1 MENWTDP
8 IKATVAEDVFASGG
22 QMGALMRA
30 LDWPS
35 TALGPVEN
43 WTQSWRTAISICLAS
58 RFPMILWLGTDL
70 IVLYNDAYI
79 PIFGTEKHPKSL
91 GKPGREVWPEVWQ
104 IIGPMLEGVLA
115 TGEATWSDDL
125 LLELDRNGYV
135 EESYFTFSYSAIRDD
150 RGSVC
155 GVFTA
160 VNETTSR
167 VLRERRQRTL
177 RELAAGAAEAKT
189 AGDACSIA
197 LKTLAGNPADIPF
210 ASLYLLDAERHTAHL
225 AGTTGLTAAAPPQTI
240 NLSTDQEFP
249 KSWPLLA
256 QTQTNSA
263 EPASHNG
270 QSLAGSIHNPSLAID
285 NSTVVVPVA
294 QLGQNQPAGI
304 LVAGI
309 SPRRALDEDYRSF
322 FELAAGHIATA
333 IANARAYE
341 EERKR
346 AEALAE
352 IDRAK
357 TAFFNNV
364 SHEFRTPLTLLLGP
378 VEDILDDAEKSL
390 SPRYREQLETV
401 HRNSLR
407 LLKLVNTL
415 LDFSRLEA
423 GRVQAVYQPTDLATF
438 TAELA
443 SVFRSAIERA
453 GLRFTVNCPPLGE
466 PVFVDRE
473 MWEKIVFNL
482 LSNAF
487 KFTFEGEIELSL
499 KIESAPLKIKNQES
513 SQHSTFNPLFS
524 ILQVRDTGTGI
535 SAEELPH
542 LFERFHRVRGVTSRT
557 HEGTGIGLALVQE
570 LVRLHGG
577 TVEVSSQVGVGT
589 TFTVFIPTGTNH
601 LPADRIGGT
610 RTLISTALGATPYIE
625 EAQRWLPV
633 PGEKPQ
639 NPNPSPF
646 PPSGERILLADDNSD
661 MRDYVKGL
669 LEPYYEVEAVAD
681 GAAAL
686 AAARQGSFDLILSDV
701 MMPRLDGFGLLRELR
716 ADSRT
721 QQVPVILLSARSGEE
736 SSIEG
741 LEAGADDYLIKPF
754 SARELLARV
763 RAHLQMAKLRQEATG
778 REQQLRT
785 TAEAAQQQ
793 TIKILES
800 ITDGFISLDR
810 HWRYTY
816 VNQAAAGM
824 VGKTREELLGKNIWE
839 VFPEAVGE
847 IFYQECQRSF
857 TQQVPTVFEEFCF
870 LNIWFENRTYPSP
883 EGLSIYFRDIT
894 ERKRTEKELHRR
906 EQEFKAIAEN
916 APDVIARLDEN
927 LRYLYMNQAV
937 EPVTGMPPNFFIGK
951 TLWELGLPEEI
962 LAKWEQTFRQVLTTG
977 QQCVIENSFPTPSG
991 TKYYQSRI
999 VPEFAKDGST
1009 QFLLN
1014 ITRDVTELKQA
1025 EAALRETNQKLETLI
1040 QASPVAI
1047 IALDGQA
1054 NIKMWSPAAE
1064 KIFGWTEQEVLNRPV
1079 PFVPPEKQEEFHT
1092 LHEMK
1097 LQGQLVS
1104 GIEVCRQNKSGEKIE
1119 VAVWGAPLPDA
1130 EGNINSTMALIA
1142 DISERKRAEEALRK
1156 ERDFTAA
1163 VLDTI
1168 GSLVVVL
1175 DRQGRIFSFN
1185 RACEQTTGYTFNEVK
1200 GVYVWEKFI
1209 PPEQV
1214 ESVKR
1219 VFQNLQAGELH
1230 NQYDNVWL
1238 TKDKRRRLIAWSNTI
1253 LLDSAG
1259 EVEYII
1265 GTGIDIT
1272 EHRQAEEALRKS
1284 EARFRRLAESNLMGI
1299 FFADFSGHISDA
1311 NDAFLQMLG
1320 YSKEELHSGALRWDV
1335 MTPPEYRRL
1344 DEQKICEI
1352 KISGNST
1359 PWEKEYIRK
1368 DGTRVSVLVGTAL
1381 LEDSQEDCVCF
1392 IVDLTE
1398 RKRMEEALRFAL
1410 QKLNFHVENSP
1421 LAVIEWDREFR
1432 VRRWSTSAERLFGW
1446 QPDEVIFKHIR
1457 DWPFIFEE
1465 DVEAVTS
1472 VVNRLVDGLEVR
1484 NIAYNRNY
1492 RKNGSVVVCEWYN
1505 SAQLDES
1512 GKLVSVL
1519 SLVLDVTERSS
1530 AIAAVAQAKE
1540 RFRIAAECASDL
1552 IYEWEINSRRVE
1564 WFGNIDEHLGYAP
1577 GEFPRTLEGWKN
1589 VIHPDDRQRVMAA
1602 VEQQLKTGEPFL
1614 QEYRVQRQD
1623 GTLRYWM
1630 DRGTLLLD
1638 ERGNPYKWIGVT
1650 TDITER
1656 YLAQEKILK
1665 LNQALE
1671 RRVKELQTLLEVIPI
1686 GIGIAED
1693 ADCKTIRVNPAF
1705 AKQLKIS
1712 PQMNASLSAPPEEK
1726 PSNFKV
1732 YQNAQE
1738 LSPEQLPMQQAAAN
1752 GVEVLDAELDVV
1764 HEDGTIVKVL
1774 EYAAPLFDEEG
1785 NTRGCVA
1792 AFLDIT
1798 ERKQTEEALRLSEE
1812 RYRSLAE
1819 ALPQLVCLST
1829 PDAEIEYCNQS
1840 WFDYTGLTLEQTKQY
1855 GARQIV
1861 HPDDL
1866 RAFLGQWATS
1876 LKTGIGFS
1884 IEFRLRRA
1892 DGVYRRHQGRTV
1904 PIKYQDDRILAW
1916 LGTATDTEDQKRAE
1930 EQERFLADASALLAH
1945 SLEYQTTLES
1955 VARLAV
1961 PRIADWCAIDMVES
1975 DGSIQSLAVAHVE
1988 PAKVQLAR
1996 ELQQRYPIDPN
2007 AQWGMPN
2014 VIRTGRSELYS
2025 DIPDQL
2031 LVASAHDAEHL
2042 QILRELG
2049 LYSAMVVPLIA
2060 RGRTLGAITFV
2071 LEGSDRRRYQPSDLT
2086 LAEALAHRAAF
2097 AIHNARLYREAQEAN
2112 RLKDEFLATLSHEL
2126 RTPLNSILGWTQLLQ
2141 SRKLT
2146 EEKVRTA
2153 LQTIERNARSQAQL
2167 IEDLLD
2173 VSRIITGKLRLN
2185 VRPIEL
2191 VPVIEAAID
2200 SVRPAADAKAIRI
2213 HSVLDPNAGLV
2224 SGDSDRLQQIV
2235 WNLLS
2240 NAIKFTPRGG
2250 RVTITL
2256 ERINSHV
2263 EIKVSDTG
2271 QGINAEFLPFVF
2283 DRFRQ
2288 ADGSTTRASSGLGLG
2303 LAIVR
2308 HLAELHGGSVHAYS
2322 PGEGLG
2328 STFMVKLPLR
2338 AVCSITD
2345 DPERVHPTVDS
2356 GVAFDQAPALDGLR
2370 VLVVDDEPDARDFL
2384 STALQECGALVKTAG
2399 SVREA
2404 IAQIKQFNPNVLV
2417 SDIGMPQE
2425 DGYALIRQVRALDA
2439 ERGEFLPAAALTA
2452 YARESDRRRALLA
2465 GFQLHVPKPVSPAE
2479 LAAVVANLAGRT
2491 GQG

>member
-1 MENWTDP
+1 MENWIDP
-8 IKATVAEDVFASGG
+8 IKATVPEDVFAGGG

-30 LDWPS
+30 LDWSS

-43 WTQSWRTAISICLAS
+43 WPQSWRTALSICLAS
-58 RFPMILWLGTDL
+58 RFPMILWLGADL

-79 PIFGTEKHPKSL
+79 PILGTLRHPKSV
-91 GKPGREVWPEVWQ
+91 GKPGREVWPEIWP
-104 IIGPMLEGVLA
+104 IIGPMLEGVFA

-125 LLELDRNGYV
+125 LLEMERSGYV
-135 EESYFTFSYSAIRDD
+135 EETYFTFSYSAIRDD
-150 RGSVC
+150 SGKVC

-197 LKTLAGNPADIPF
+197 LKTLAGNPTDIPF
-210 ASLYLLDAERHTAHL
+210 ALLYLLDAEGRTAHL
-225 AGTTGLTAAAPPQTI
+225 AGTTGLTPTAPPPPQTI
-240 NLSTDQEFP
+240 NLSTEQEFP

-256 QTQTNSA
+256 QTQTNAA
-263 EPASHNG
+263 EPACHDG
-270 QSLAGSIHNPSLAID
+270 QSLAGSTHNHSPAID
-285 NSTVVVPVA
+285 NSAVVVPVA
-294 QLGQNQPAGI
+294 QPGQNQPAGL
-304 LVAGI
+304 LVAGV
-309 SPRRALDEDYRSF
+309 SPRRALDEDYRNF

-346 AEALAE
+346 SEALAE

-357 TAFFNNV
+357 TAFFSNV

-378 VEDILDDAEKSL
+378 VEDILADPEDSL

-453 GLRFTVNCPPLGE
+453 SLRFIVNCPPLGE

-487 KFTFEGEIELSL
+487 KFTFEGEIEVSL
-499 KIESAPLKIKNQES
+499 KIESEPLKINNQES
-513 SQHSTFNPLFS
+513 SQPSFS

-535 SAEELPH
+535 PPEELPH
-542 LFERFHRVRGVTSRT
+542 LFQRFHRVRGASSRT

-570 LVRLHGG
+570 LVQLHGG

-589 TFTVFIPTGTNH
+589 TFTVSIPTGIRH

-610 RTLISTALGATPYIE
+610 RTLASTALGATAYIE
-625 EAQRWLPV
+625 EAQRWLPAPV
-633 PGEKPQ
+633 ETPQ

-646 PPSGERILLADDNSD
+646 PPSGKRILLADDSAD

-669 LEPYYEVEAVAD
+669 LEQYYEVEAVAD

-686 AAARQGSFDLILSDV
+686 AAAREGSFDLILSDV
-701 MMPRLDGFGLLRELR
+701 MMPHLDGIGLLRELR
-716 ADSRT
+716 AGTDT

-763 RAHLQMAKLRQEATG
+763 RTHLQMAKLRQEATR
-778 REQQLRT
+778 REQQLRI

-793 TIKILES
+793 TINILES

-810 HWRYTY
+810 EWRYTY
-816 VNQAAAGM
+816 VNQAAARM

-839 VFPEAVGE
+839 VFPQAVGE
-847 IFYQECQRSF
+847 IFYHECHRSF
-857 TQQVPTVFEEFCF
+857 AQQAPATFEEFCF
-870 LNIWFENRTYPSP
+870 LNTWFENRTYPSP

-894 ERKRTEKELHRR
+894 KRKRTEEELHQR
-906 EQEFKAIAEN
+906 EQEFKALAEN
-916 APDVIARLDEN
+916 APDVIARLDKN

-937 EPVTGMPPNFFIGK
+937 EQVTGMPPAFFIGK
-951 TLWELGLPEEI
+951 TLWELGLPAEL
-962 LAKWEQTFRQVLTTG
+962 LAKWEQTFRQALATG
-977 QQCVIENSFPTPSG
+977 QQCVIENSFATPSG
-991 TKYYQSRI
+991 IKYYQSRI

-1009 QFLLN
+1009 QSLLN
-1014 ITRDVTELKQA
+1014 ITRDITELKQA
-1025 EAALRETNQKLETLI
+1025 ETALRETNQMLQTLI
-1040 QASPVAI
+1040 QASPIAV
-1047 IALDGQA
+1047 IALDDHA

-1064 KIFGWTEQEVLNRPV
+1064 KIFGWTEQEVLNHLV
-1079 PFVPPEKQEEFHT
+1079 PFVPPEKQEEFRA
-1092 LHEMK
+1092 LHK
-1097 LQGQLVS
+1097 QNLQGQLVP
-1104 GIEVCRQNKSGEKIE
+1104 GVEVCRQKKSGEKIDI
-1119 VAVWGAPLPDA
+1119 AVWGAPLPDA
-1130 EGNINSTMALIA
+1130 EGNVSNAMALIA

-1175 DRQGRIFSFN
+1175 DRQGRIVSFN
-1185 RACEQTTGYTFNEVK
+1185 RACEQATGYTFNEVK
-1200 GVYVWEKFI
+1200 GAYVWDKFI

-1214 ESVKR
+1214 EPVKR
-1219 VFQNLQAGELH
+1219 VFQNLQANELH
-1230 NQYDNVWL
+1230 NQYDNDWL

-1253 LLDSAG
+1253 LHDGAG

-1272 EHRQAEEALRKS
+1272 ERRQAEEALRQS

-1299 FFADFSGHISDA
+1299 FFADFSGHITDA

-1320 YSKEELHSGALRWDV
+1320 YTKEDLHSGALRWDV

-1344 DEQKICEI
+1344 DEQKIGEV
-1352 KISGNST
+1352 KVSGNGT

-1368 DGTRVSVLVGTAL
+1368 DGTRVPVLVGTAL
-1381 LEDSQEDCVCF
+1381 LEESQENCVCF

-1410 QKLNFHVENSP
+1410 QKLNFHVENTP

-1446 QPDEVIFKHIR
+1446 QPDEVIFKQPTE
-1457 DWPFIFEE
+1457 WSLIFDE
-1465 DVEAVTS
+1465 DVEAVTTILS
-1472 VVNRLVDGLEVR
+1472 RLVNGIEVR
-1484 NIAYNRNY
+1484 NISYNRNY
-1492 RKNGSVVVCEWYN
+1492 TKNGSVVVCEWYN

-1530 AIAAVAQAKE
+1530 ALAAVAQAKE

-1564 WFGNIDEHLGYAP
+1564 WFGNIDEYLGYAP
-1577 GEFPRTLEGWKN
+1577 GEFPRTLQGWEN
-1589 VIHPDDRQRVMAA
+1589 VIHPDDRRRVMAA
-1602 VEQQLKTGEPFL
+1602 VEQHLKTGEPFL

-1623 GTLRYWM
+1623 GTLLYWV
-1630 DRGTLLLD
+1630 DRATILWD
-1638 ERGNPYKWIGVT
+1638 ERGNPYKWIGVN

-1656 YLAQEKILK
+1656 HLAQEKILK

-1693 ADCKTIRVNPAF
+1693 AECKTIRVNPAF

-1712 PQMNASLSAPPEEK
+1712 PQINASLSAPAEEK
-1726 PSNFKV
+1726 PSSFKV
-1732 YQNAQE
+1732 YQNAKE
-1738 LSPEQLPMQQAAAN
+1738 LSPEELPMQQAAAN
-1752 GVEVLDAELDVV
+1752 GVEILDAELDVV
-1764 HEDGTIVKVL
+1764 HEDGTIVKLL
-1774 EYAAPLFDEEG
+1774 EYAAPLFDEAG

-1829 PDAEIEYCNQS
+1829 PDAAIEYCNQS
-1840 WFDYTGLTLEQTKQY
+1840 WFDYTGLTLEETKQY

-1866 RAFLGQWATS
+1866 RSFLMQWATS

-1892 DGVYRRHQGRTV
+1892 DGVYRWHQGRTV
-1904 PIKYQDDRILAW
+1904 PIKYQEDRILAW

-1930 EQERFLADASALLAH
+1930 EQERFLADASAVLAH
-1945 SLEYQTTLES
+1945 SLEYQTTLDS

-1988 PAKVQLAR
+1988 PAKVELAR
-1996 ELQQRYPIDPN
+1996 QLQQRYPID
-2007 AQWGMPN
+2007 AKAHWGMPN
-2014 VIRTGRSELYS
+2014 VIRTGCSELYS
-2025 DIPDQL
+2025 EIPDQL
-2031 LVASAHDAEHL
+2031 LVTSAHDAEHL
-2042 QILRELG
+2042 RILRELG
-2049 LYSAMVVPLIA
+2049 LCSAMVVPLIA

-2071 LEGSDRRRYQPSDLT
+2071 LEGSDRRRYEASDLT
-2086 LAEALAHRAAF
+2086 LAEELAHRAAF

-2112 RLKDEFLATLSHEL
+2112 RLKDEFLTTLSHEL
-2126 RTPLNSILGWTQLLQ
+2126 RTPLNSILGWTQFLL
-2141 SRKLT
+2141 SRKFD
-2146 EEKVRTA
+2146 EEKTRRA
-2153 LQTIERNARSQAQL
+2153 LQTIERNARAQFQL
-2167 IEDLLD
+2167 IKDLLD

-2191 VPVIEAAID
+2191 MPIIEAAID
-2200 SVRPAADAKAIRI
+2200 SVHPAADAKAIRI
-2213 HSVLDPNAGLV
+2213 QSVLDPKAGLV

-2240 NAIKFTPRGG
+2240 NAIKFTPRG

-2263 EIKVSDTG
+2263 EIRVSDTG
-2271 QGINAEFLPFVF
+2271 IGIKAEFLPFVF

-2288 ADGSTTRASSGLGLG
+2288 ADGSTTRESSGLGLG

-2308 HLAELHGGSVHAYS
+2308 HLAELHGGSVHASS

-2328 STFMVKLPLR
+2328 STFTVKLPLR
-2338 AVCSITD
+2338 AACSITG

-2356 GVAFDQAPALDGLR
+2356 GVAFDLAPSLEGLR
-2370 VLVVDDEPDARDFL
+2370 VLVVDDEADARDFL
-2384 STALQECGALVKTAG
+2384 LTALEECGALVKTAG

-2404 IAQIKQFNPNVLV
+2404 MAQIKQFNPNVLV

-2452 YARESDRRRALLA
+2452 YAREEDRRRTLLA
-2465 GFQLHVPKPVSPAE
+2465 GFQIHMPKPVSPAE

-2491 GQG
+2491 GQA